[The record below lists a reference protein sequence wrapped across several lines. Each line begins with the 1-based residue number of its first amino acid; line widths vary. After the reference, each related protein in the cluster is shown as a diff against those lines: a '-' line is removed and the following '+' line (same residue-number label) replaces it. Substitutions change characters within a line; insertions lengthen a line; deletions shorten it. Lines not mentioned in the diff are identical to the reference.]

1 MYLRKQCKSSIIW
14 RKSQSGA
21 FMSLLTHLDI
31 FLISFTTLILAYVI
45 ILHYA
50 CARVLTNLNK
60 LTKVSW
66 DDVVELQADVASL
79 KVQLGRTN
87 TRITGLG
94 NSKGSSQ
101 DVNEILMSAIQPS
114 STPPTAKLGG

>member
-1 MYLRKQCKSSIIW
+1 
-14 RKSQSGA
+14 
-21 FMSLLTHLDI
+21 MSLLTHLDI

-94 NSKGSSQ
+94 TSKGSSQ